1 MSIEFIKKEIYY
13 YTGKVVSNVE
23 AFEILDI
30 AEDNPYA
37 SLDEITTS
45 YYYYQDMIEY
55 AKQHGKEVVYH
66 I

>member
-1 MSIEFIKKEIYY
+1 MSIEFVKKEVYY

-37 SLDEITTS
+37 SLDEIIS
-45 YYYYQDMIEY
+45 DYYTCC
-55 AKQHGKEVVYH
+55 
-66 I
+66 